1 MARRAW
7 SGVGQGRQELFEQ
20 KRQVVLRTA
29 ARIFS
34 QRGFHQTTLADVAD
48 ELHVS
53 KPALYHYFKSKDEI
67 LLEIQ
72 HAAIAQITDAAPDAG
87 NGRERLIAFVRRYV
101 EMITDDFG
109 SCLIMTGVLP
119 LEPKNRQ
126 SVRTGSK
133 NVEKIVRDILGQG
146 VDDGSIAP
154 CDPKITA
161 MLFFGA
167 LNWIPYWYRTDG
179 ELDADQL
186 AARVVDFVMTGLKP
200 R

>member
-72 HAAIAQITDAAPDAG
+72 HAAIAQITEAAPDEG
-87 NGRERLIAFVRRYV
+87 NGRERLTAFVRRYV
-101 EMITDDFG
+101 
-109 SCLIMTGVLP
+109 
-119 LEPKNRQ
+119 
-126 SVRTGSK
+126 
-133 NVEKIVRDILGQG
+133 
-146 VDDGSIAP
+146 
-154 CDPKITA
+154 
-161 MLFFGA
+161 
-167 LNWIPYWYRTDG
+167 
-179 ELDADQL
+179 
-186 AARVVDFVMTGLKP
+186 
-200 R
+200 

>member
-1 MARRAW
+1 MAKGAW
-7 SGVGQGRQELFEQ
+7 SGVGRGQQELFER

-34 QRGFHQTTLADVAD
+34 ARGFHQTTLADVAD
-48 ELHVS
+48 ALNLS

-72 HAAIAQITDAAPDAG
+72 HAAIAQMTQAAPDEG
-87 NGRERLIAFVRRYV
+87 NGRERLVAFVRRYV
-101 EMITDDFG
+101 QMITDEFG
-109 SCLIMTGVLP
+109 TCLIMTGVLP

-126 SVRTGSK
+126 SIRAGSK
-133 NVEKIVRDILGQG
+133 AVEQVVRDILRQG
-146 VDDGSIAP
+146 VEDGSIAP

-161 MLFFGA
+161 MFFFGA
-167 LNWIPYWYRTDG
+167 LNWIPYWYRAGG
-179 ELDADQL
+179 ELDTDKL
-186 AARVVDFVMTGLKP
+186 AERAVDFAMTGLKP

>member
-7 SGVGQGRQELFEQ
+7 SGVGQGRQELFER

-34 QRGFHQTTLADVAD
+34 ARGFHQTTLADVAD

-72 HAAIAQITDAAPDAG
+72 HAAIAQMTEAAPDEG
-87 NGRERLIAFVRRYV
+87 NGRERLLAFVCRYV
-101 EMITDDFG
+101 EMIADEFG
-109 SCLIMTGVLP
+109 TCLIMTGVLP

-126 SVRTGSK
+126 SIRSGSK
-133 NVEKIVRDILGQG
+133 AVEKIVRDILKQG
-146 VDDGSIAP
+146 VEDGSIAP

-161 MLFFGA
+161 MFFFGA
-167 LNWIPYWYRTDG
+167 LNWIPYWYRADG
-179 ELDADQL
+179 ELDTDKL
-186 AARVVDFVMTGLKP
+186 AERVVDFVMTGLKP